1 MKQTRMMVFGA
12 LFAVLAGAGALMLT
26 AEPAYACSGGGDSGG
41 GSDWSWDWYW
51 SY

>member
-1 MKQTRMMVFGA
+1 MKQTRMMVLGA

-41 GSDWSWDWYW
+41 SFDWSWQWYW
-51 SY
+51 SN